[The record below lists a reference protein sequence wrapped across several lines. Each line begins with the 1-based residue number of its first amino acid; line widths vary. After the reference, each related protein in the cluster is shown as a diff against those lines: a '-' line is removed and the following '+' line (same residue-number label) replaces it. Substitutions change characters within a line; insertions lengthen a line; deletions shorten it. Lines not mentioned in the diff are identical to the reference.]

1 MGSMGLMT
9 GRRSTDCA
17 ARTGIS
23 RATPPARV
31 EAETGDAEFL
41 EESEVFRE
49 VCVIHVRATSG
60 SKRTTLA
67 LLQLERSALTTLAR

>member
-1 MGSMGLMT
+1 MGAIGLNDGQT
-9 GRRSTDCA
+9 LDRLRRG
-17 ARTGIS
+17 TGIS
-23 RATPPARV
+23 RAPPPARV

-49 VCVIHVRATSG
+49 VCVIHVRAKSG

-67 LLQLERSALTTLAR
+67 LLQLKRPRSRP